1 LKEGE
6 VYEEGEEEGREEG
19 RGVRPGVE
27 VRFGARATWRKDLLG
42 VLAVVEGEGEEEEE
56 DAAEVVAELE
66 AEAERAGKCVS
77 SLALKGGPEEEE
89 EEEEEV
95 EEVSEGLPSSPSN
108 ERTSCQNGHS
118 WGVLLSSSSMPSRQ
132 EPSNQWIHVIL
143 SMA

>member
-1 LKEGE
+1 M
-6 VYEEGEEEGREEG
+6 YEEEEEEGREEG
-19 RGVRPGVE
+19 RGVRFE
-27 VRFGARATWRKDLLG
+27 ARATWRKDLLG

-66 AEAERAGKCVS
+66 AKADRAGKCVS
-77 SLALKGGPEEEE
+77 SLALKGGPEEE

-108 ERTSCQNGHS
+108 ERTSCQKGHS
-118 WGVLLSSSSMPSRQ
+118 WGVLLSSSTIPSRQ
-132 EPSNQWIHVIL
+132 EPSSQWIHVIL